1 MKILVIGSGGREHA
15 IVWKLAQS
23 DLCEKV
29 FVAPGNAGTADEPK
43 TENIDLNAED
53 LESLLAFAKNKE
65 IDLTIV
71 GPEAPLVLGLIDLF
85 EKNNLLCLGP
95 NKLAAQME
103 GSKIFMKDVL
113 KKGNI
118 PTATYEVF
126 TNPESARKFLETC
139 DIPIVLKA
147 DGLAAGK
154 GVIVAFSRD
163 EALEALNSLMVE
175 QKLGTAGDNLVIE
188 EFLKGE
194 EASFIVLCDGK
205 NVISLASSQ
214 DHKQRDDGDKGPNT
228 GGMGAY
234 SPAPLIT
241 KKLNEE
247 IMKDIIHPT
256 LAELKRRNID
266 YKGFLYAGLMINE
279 QKIKVLEYNCRFGD
293 PETQPILMRMKSD
306 FLSLCLKAAKQ
317 ELKGVQID
325 WDDRFALGVVM
336 ASKGYPEKYET
347 GFQISG
353 LNEENETTKVF
364 HCGTKIEGEKILSN
378 GGRVL
383 CVTGLGGNLDT
394 AFKNAYETT
403 SKISW
408 DGAFYRKDIGKRN
421 Q

>member
-1 MKILVIGSGGREHA
+1 MKVLVIGSGGREHA
-15 IVWKLAQS
+15 LVWKLAQS
-23 DLCEKV
+23 DLCEKI
-29 FVAPGNAGTADEPK
+29 FVAPGNAGTTDEPK
-43 TENIDLNAED
+43 TENVDLSAED
-53 LESLLAFAKNKE
+53 LEGLLEFAKKKE
-65 IDLTIV
+65 IDITIV

-113 KKGNI
+113 KRGNI

-126 TNPESARKFLETC
+126 KDPESARKFLEKC

-147 DGLAAGK
+147 DGLAGGK
-154 GVIVAFSRD
+154 GVIIACSRD

-175 QKLGTAGDNLVIE
+175 QKLGSAGDNLVIE

-205 NVISLASSQ
+205 SVIPLASSQ

-241 KKLNEE
+241 EEINEE
-247 IMKDIIHPT
+247 IMNDIILPT
-256 LAELKRRNID
+256 LAELKRRDID
-266 YKGFLYAGLMINE
+266 YRGFLYAGLMIDE
-279 QKIKVLEYNCRFGD
+279 QEIKVLEYNCRFGD

-317 ELKGVQID
+317 ELKGEQIE
-325 WDDRFALGVVM
+325 WDERFALGVVM
-336 ASKGYPEKYET
+336 ASNGYPEKYET
-347 GFQISG
+347 GFPISG
-353 LNEENETTKVF
+353 IDEENETTKVF
-364 HCGTKIEGEKILSN
+364 HCGTKKKGDEIISN

-383 CVTGLGGNLDT
+383 CVTGLGSNLDN
-394 AFKNAYETT
+394 AFEKAYETT
-403 SKISW
+403 SKITW
-408 DGAFYRKDIGKRN
+408 NGAFYRKDIGKRN

>member
-1 MKILVIGSGGREHA
+1 MKVLVIGSGGREHA
-15 IVWKLAQS
+15 LVWKLAQS
-23 DLCEKV
+23 DLCEKI
-29 FVAPGNAGTADEPK
+29 FVAPGNAGTADEQK

-53 LESLLAFAKNKE
+53 LDGLLNFAKNKE
-65 IDLTIV
+65 IDLTVV

-126 TNPESARKFLETC
+126 SDPEPAREYLATC

-147 DGLAAGK
+147 DGLAGGK
-154 GVIVAFSRD
+154 GVIVAFSRE
-163 EALEALNSLMVE
+163 EALEALNSLMVD
-175 QKLGTAGDNLVIE
+175 QKLGSAGDNLVIE

-194 EASFIVLCDGK
+194 EASFIVLCDGE
-205 NVISLASSQ
+205 NVIPLASSQ

-234 SPAPLIT
+234 SPTPLIT
-241 KKLNEE
+241 EELNEE
-247 IMKDIIHPT
+247 IMKEIIYPT
-256 LAELKRRNID
+256 LAELKRRNIE
-266 YKGFLYAGLMINE
+266 YKGFLYAGLMIDDQE
-279 QKIKVLEYNCRFGD
+279 IKVLEYNCRFGD

-306 FLSLCLKAAKQ
+306 FLELCLKAAKQ
-317 ELKGVQID
+317 ELKGEQIE
-325 WDDRFALGVVM
+325 WDERFALGVVM

-347 GFQISG
+347 GFPISG
-353 LNEENETTKVF
+353 INEESETTKVF
-364 HCGTKIEGEKILSN
+364 HCGTKKEGEKILSN

-383 CVTGLGGNLDT
+383 CVTGLGDDLDS
-394 AFKNAYETT
+394 AFEKAYEVT

-408 DGAFYRKDIGKRN
+408 SGAFYRKDIGKRN

>member
-1 MKILVIGSGGREHA
+1 MKVLVIGSGGREHA

-53 LESLLAFAKNKE
+53 LMSLLAFAKNKE

-126 TNPESARKFLETC
+126 TDPESAREFLETC

-241 KKLNEE
+241 EEINEV

-347 GFQISG
+347 GFPISG
-353 LNEENETTKVF
+353 LNGEKETTKVF

>member
-1 MKILVIGSGGREHA
+1 MKVLVIGSGGREHA
-15 IVWKLAQS
+15 LVWKLAQS
-23 DLCEKV
+23 DLCEKI
-29 FVAPGNAGTADEPK
+29 FVAPGNAGTADEQK

-53 LESLLAFAKNKE
+53 LDGLLNFAKNKE
-65 IDLTIV
+65 IDLTVV

-126 TNPESARKFLETC
+126 SDPEPAREYLATC

-147 DGLAAGK
+147 DGLAGGK
-154 GVIVAFSRD
+154 GVIVAFSRE
-163 EALEALNSLMVE
+163 EALEALNSLMVD
-175 QKLGTAGDNLVIE
+175 QKLGSAGDNLVIE

-194 EASFIVLCDGK
+194 EASFIVLCDGE
-205 NVISLASSQ
+205 NVIPLASSQ

-234 SPAPLIT
+234 SPTPLIT
-241 KKLNEE
+241 EELNEE
-247 IMKDIIHPT
+247 IMKEIIYPT
-256 LAELKRRNID
+256 LAELNRRNIE
-266 YKGFLYAGLMINE
+266 YKGFLYAGLMIDDQE
-279 QKIKVLEYNCRFGD
+279 IKVLEYNCRFGD

-306 FLSLCLKAAKQ
+306 FLELCLKAAKQ
-317 ELKGVQID
+317 ELKGEQIE
-325 WDDRFALGVVM
+325 WDERFALGVVM

-347 GFQISG
+347 GFPISG
-353 LNEENETTKVF
+353 INEESETTKVF
-364 HCGTKIEGEKILSN
+364 HCGTKKEGEKILSN

-383 CVTGLGGNLDT
+383 CVTGLGDDLDS
-394 AFKNAYETT
+394 AFEKAYEAT

-408 DGAFYRKDIGKRN
+408 SGAFYRKDIGKRN

>member
-15 IVWKLAQS
+15 LVWKLAQS

-43 TENIDLNAED
+43 TENVDLNAED
-53 LESLLAFAKNKE
+53 LDGLLDFAKNKE

-126 TNPESARKFLETC
+126 SDPEPAREYLATC

-147 DGLAAGK
+147 DGLAGGK
-154 GVIVAFSRD
+154 GVIVAFSRE
-163 EALEALNSLMVE
+163 EALEALNSLMVD
-175 QKLGTAGDNLVIE
+175 QKLGSAGDNLVIE

-194 EASFIVLCDGK
+194 EASFIVLCDGE
-205 NVISLASSQ
+205 NVIPLASSQ

-234 SPAPLIT
+234 SPTPLIT
-241 KKLNEE
+241 KELNEE
-247 IMKDIIHPT
+247 IMQEIIIPT
-256 LAELKRRNID
+256 LDELKRRNIE
-266 YKGFLYAGLMINE
+266 YKGFLYAGLMIDGQE
-279 QKIKVLEYNCRFGD
+279 IKVLEYNCRFGD

-306 FLSLCLKAAKQ
+306 FLELCLKAAKQ
-317 ELKGVQID
+317 ELKGEQIE
-325 WDDRFALGVVM
+325 WDERFALGVVM

-347 GFQISG
+347 GFPISG
-353 LNEENETTKVF
+353 INEESETTKVF
-364 HCGTKIEGEKILSN
+364 HCGTKKEGEKILSN

-383 CVTGLGGNLDT
+383 CVTGLGDDLDS
-394 AFKNAYETT
+394 AFEKAYEAT

-408 DGAFYRKDIGKRN
+408 SGAFYRKDIGKRN

>member
-1 MKILVIGSGGREHA
+1 MKVLVIGSGGREHA
-15 IVWKLAQS
+15 LVWKLAQS
-23 DLCEKV
+23 NLCEKV
-29 FVAPGNAGTADEPK
+29 FVAPGNAGTADEQK
-43 TENIDLNAED
+43 TENVDLNAED
-53 LESLLAFAKNKE
+53 LDGLLDFAKNKE

-126 TNPESARKFLETC
+126 SDPEPAREYLETS

-147 DGLAAGK
+147 DGLAGGK
-154 GVIVAFSRD
+154 GVIVAFSRE
-163 EALEALNSLMVE
+163 EALEALNSLMVD
-175 QKLGTAGDNLVIE
+175 QKLGSAGDNLVIE

-194 EASFIVLCDGK
+194 EASFIVLCDGE
-205 NVISLASSQ
+205 NVIPLASSQ

-234 SPAPLIT
+234 SPTPLIT
-241 KKLNEE
+241 EELNEE
-247 IMKDIIHPT
+247 IMKEIIYPT
-256 LAELKRRNID
+256 LAELNRRNIE
-266 YKGFLYAGLMINE
+266 YKGFLYAGLMIDDQE
-279 QKIKVLEYNCRFGD
+279 IKVLEYNCRFGD

-306 FLSLCLKAAKQ
+306 FLELCLKAAKQ
-317 ELKGVQID
+317 ELKGEQIE
-325 WDDRFALGVVM
+325 WDERFALGVVM

-347 GFQISG
+347 GFPISG
-353 LNEENETTKVF
+353 INEESETTKVF
-364 HCGTKIEGEKILSN
+364 HCGTKKEGEKILSN

-383 CVTGLGGNLDT
+383 CVTGLGDDLDS
-394 AFKNAYETT
+394 AFEKAYE
-403 SKISW
+403 
-408 DGAFYRKDIGKRN
+408 ANF
-421 Q
+421 

>member
-126 TNPESARKFLETC
+126 TDPESARKFLETC

-347 GFQISG
+347 GFPISG
-353 LNEENETTKVF
+353 LNGENETTKVF

>member
-126 TNPESARKFLETC
+126 TNPESAREFLETC

-241 KKLNEE
+241 KELNEE

-347 GFQISG
+347 GFPISG
-353 LNEENETTKVF
+353 LNGENETTKVF

>member
-1 MKILVIGSGGREHA
+1 LVIGSGGREHA

-126 TNPESARKFLETC
+126 TDPESAREFLETC

-154 GVIVAFSRD
+154 GVIVAFSRN

-241 KKLNEE
+241 EEINEV

-347 GFQISG
+347 GFPISG
-353 LNEENETTKVF
+353 LNGENETTKVF

>member
-1 MKILVIGSGGREHA
+1 MKVLVIGSGGREHA
-15 IVWKLAQS
+15 LVWKLAQS
-23 DLCEKV
+23 NLCEKV

-43 TENIDLNAED
+43 TENVDLNAED
-53 LESLLAFAKNKE
+53 LNGLLDFAKNNE

-85 EKNNLLCLGP
+85 EENNLLCLGP

-113 KKGNI
+113 RKGNI

-126 TNPESARKFLETC
+126 SDPEPAREYLATC
-139 DIPIVLKA
+139 DIPIVLKT
-147 DGLAAGK
+147 DGLAGGK
-154 GVIVAFSRD
+154 GVIVAFSRE
-163 EALEALNSLMVE
+163 EALEALNSLMVD
-175 QKLGTAGDNLVIE
+175 QKLGSAGDNLVIE

-194 EASFIVLCDGK
+194 EASFIVLCDGE
-205 NVISLASSQ
+205 NVIPLASSQ

-234 SPAPLIT
+234 SPTPLIT
-241 KKLNEE
+241 EELNED
-247 IMKDIIHPT
+247 IMKEIIYPT
-256 LAELKRRNID
+256 LAELKRRNIE
-266 YKGFLYAGLMINE
+266 YKGFLYAGLMIDDQE
-279 QKIKVLEYNCRFGD
+279 IKVLEYNCRFGD

-306 FLSLCLKAAKQ
+306 FLELCLKAAKQ
-317 ELKGVQID
+317 ELKGEQIE
-325 WDDRFALGVVM
+325 WDERFALGVVM

-347 GFQISG
+347 GFPISG
-353 LNEENETTKVF
+353 INEESETTKVF
-364 HCGTKIEGEKILSN
+364 HCGTKKEGEKILSN

-383 CVTGLGGNLDT
+383 CVTGLGDDLDS
-394 AFKNAYETT
+394 AFEKAYEAT

-408 DGAFYRKDIGKRN
+408 SGAFYRKDIGKRN

>member
-241 KKLNEE
+241 EELNEE

-325 WDDRFALGVVM
+325 WDDRSALGVVM

-347 GFQISG
+347 GFPISG
-353 LNEENETTKVF
+353 LNGENETTKVF

>member
-241 KKLNEE
+241 EELNEE

-347 GFQISG
+347 GFPISG
-353 LNEENETTKVF
+353 LNEENDTTKVF
-364 HCGTKIEGEKILSN
+364 HCGTKKKGERYKKSMI
-378 GGRVL
+378 
-383 CVTGLGGNLDT
+383 
-394 AFKNAYETT
+394 
-403 SKISW
+403 
-408 DGAFYRKDIGKRN
+408 KDLLAKEVK
-421 Q
+421 

>member
-15 IVWKLAQS
+15 LVWKLAQS

-43 TENIDLNAED
+43 TENVNLNAED
-53 LESLLAFAKNKE
+53 LDGLLDFAKNKE

-126 TNPESARKFLETC
+126 SDPEPAREYLATC
-139 DIPIVLKA
+139 NIPIVLKA
-147 DGLAAGK
+147 DGLAGGK
-154 GVIVAFSRD
+154 GVIVAFSRE
-163 EALEALNSLMVE
+163 EALEALNSLMVD
-175 QKLGTAGDNLVIE
+175 QKLGSAGDNLVIE

-194 EASFIVLCDGK
+194 EASFIVLCDGE
-205 NVISLASSQ
+205 NIIPLASSQ

-234 SPAPLIT
+234 SPTPLIT
-241 KKLNEE
+241 KELNEE
-247 IMKDIIHPT
+247 IMQEIIIPT
-256 LAELKRRNID
+256 LDELNRRNIE
-266 YKGFLYAGLMINE
+266 YKGFLYAGLMIDGQE
-279 QKIKVLEYNCRFGD
+279 IKVLEYNCRFGD

-306 FLSLCLKAAKQ
+306 FLELCLKAAKQ
-317 ELKGVQID
+317 ELKGEQIE
-325 WDDRFALGVVM
+325 WDERFALGVVM
-336 ASKGYPEKYET
+336 ASKGYPGKYET
-347 GFQISG
+347 GFPILG
-353 LNEENETTKVF
+353 MREENEATKVF
-364 HCGTKIEGEKILSN
+364 HCGTKKEGEEILSN

-383 CVTGLGGNLDT
+383 CVTGLGNDLDT
-394 AFKNAYETT
+394 AFEKAYEAT

-408 DGAFYRKDIGKRN
+408 SGAFYRKDIGKRN

>member
-126 TNPESARKFLETC
+126 TDPESAREFLETC

-241 KKLNEE
+241 EELNEE

-347 GFQISG
+347 GFPISG
-353 LNEENETTKVF
+353 LNGENETTKVF
-364 HCGTKIEGEKILSN
+364 HCGTKTEGEKILSN

-383 CVTGLGGNLDT
+383 CVTGLGENLDT

>member
-214 DHKQRDDGDKGPNT
+214 DHKQRDEGDKGPNT

-241 KKLNEE
+241 KELNEE

-325 WDDRFALGVVM
+325 WDDRSALGVVM

-347 GFQISG
+347 GFPISG
-353 LNEENETTKVF
+353 LNGENETTKVF
-364 HCGTKIEGEKILSN
+364 HCGTKIKGEKILSN

>member
-241 KKLNEE
+241 EELNEE

-256 LAELKRRNID
+256 LAELKRRNIN

-347 GFQISG
+347 GFPISG
-353 LNEENETTKVF
+353 LNGENETTKVF

>member
-15 IVWKLAQS
+15 LVWKLAQS

-43 TENIDLNAED
+43 TENVDLNAED
-53 LESLLAFAKNKE
+53 LDGLLDFAKNKE

-126 TNPESARKFLETC
+126 SDPEPAREYLATC
-139 DIPIVLKA
+139 NIPIVLKA
-147 DGLAAGK
+147 DGLAGGK
-154 GVIVAFSRD
+154 GVIVAFSRE
-163 EALEALNSLMVE
+163 EALEALNSLMVD
-175 QKLGTAGDNLVIE
+175 QKLGSAGDKLVIE

-194 EASFIVLCDGK
+194 EASFIVLCDGE
-205 NVISLASSQ
+205 NVIPLASSQ

-234 SPAPLIT
+234 SPTPLIT
-241 KKLNEE
+241 KELNEE
-247 IMKDIIHPT
+247 IMQEIIIPT
-256 LAELKRRNID
+256 LDELKRRNIE
-266 YKGFLYAGLMINE
+266 YKGFLYAGLMIDGQE
-279 QKIKVLEYNCRFGD
+279 IKVLEYNCRFGD

-306 FLSLCLKAAKQ
+306 FLELCLKAAKQ
-317 ELKGVQID
+317 ELKGEQIE
-325 WDDRFALGVVM
+325 WDERFALGVVM

-347 GFQISG
+347 GFPILG
-353 LNEENETTKVF
+353 MREENEAIKVF
-364 HCGTKIEGEKILSN
+364 HCGTKKEGEEILSN

-383 CVTGLGGNLDT
+383 CVTGLGNDLDT
-394 AFKNAYETT
+394 AFEKAYEAT

-408 DGAFYRKDIGKRN
+408 SGAFYRKDIGKRN

>member
-154 GVIVAFSRD
+154 GVIVAFSRE

-241 KKLNEE
+241 EELNEE

-306 FLSLCLKAAKQ
+306 FLNLCLKAAKQ

-347 GFQISG
+347 GFPISG
-353 LNEENETTKVF
+353 LNGENETTKVF

-394 AFKNAYETT
+394 AFENAYETT